1 MLIHFFESGDDDDDE
16 LGGAGAGKD
25 WGNLGKK
32 LSYNRNIFIENFA
45 SLDGMLKN
53 MGGGMPGGSPTDL
66 QDLEGEDT
74 DSDDEPMPDLED
86 VPKTETPPTSTK

>member
-1 MLIHFFESGDDDDDE
+1 MGV
-16 LGGAGAGKD
+16 AGAGKD
-25 WGNLGKK
+25 WGNLGKT
-32 LSYNRNIFIENFA
+32 LYRNIFIENFF